1 MIEFFHDKLVLDLA
15 SQDKYLFV
23 KMILNDHN
31 YLLVAKK
38 CKFHQST
45 TNINIW
51 LLPSFCGSF

>member
-1 MIEFFHDKLVLDLA
+1 MVEFFHDKLVLDLA
-15 SQDKYLFV
+15 PQDKYLFV

-38 CKFHQST
+38 LMFNQYI

-51 LLPSFCGSF
+51 L